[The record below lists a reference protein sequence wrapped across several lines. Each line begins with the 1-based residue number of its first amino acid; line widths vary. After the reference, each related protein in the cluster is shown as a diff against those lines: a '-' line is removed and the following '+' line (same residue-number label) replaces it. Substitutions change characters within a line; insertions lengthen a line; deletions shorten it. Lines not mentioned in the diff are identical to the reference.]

1 MEGRNKNKINVRLKM
16 SRKRIGLGQ
25 KQVALLLGHKS
36 TGELSRYENGVSLPP
51 FETAVRLEI
60 ILGVPVSQL
69 FENFYQELRE
79 LVTEKARETKVALAS
94 SDVIS
99 KGNCSYWDDLL
110 LPYPSDSA
118 RGLARDHTTMLAN
131 KLAYL

>member
-1 MEGRNKNKINVRLKM
+1 MEDRKNNKINVRLQM

-25 KQVALLLGHKS
+25 KQVARLLGHKS

-51 FETAVRLEI
+51 FETALRLEI
-60 ILGVPVSQL
+60 ILGVPLSQL
-69 FENFYQELRE
+69 FENFYQELRD
-79 LVTEKARETKVALAS
+79 LVTEKAKETKVALAS

-99 KGNCSYWDDLL
+99 KRHCSYWDSLL
-110 LPYPSDSA
+110 LPYPTDSA
-118 RGLARDHTTMLAN
+118 RGLARDHTTMLAK